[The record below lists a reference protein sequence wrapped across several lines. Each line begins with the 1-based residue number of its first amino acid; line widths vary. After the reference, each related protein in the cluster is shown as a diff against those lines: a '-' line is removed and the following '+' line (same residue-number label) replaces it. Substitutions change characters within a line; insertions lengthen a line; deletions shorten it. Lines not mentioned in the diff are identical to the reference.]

1 MAFPS
6 LSKSGATTV
15 TFSRGNIFPSVHD
28 YEPIQVI
35 GVSYAG
41 TRRVADLRD
50 PDEYFD
56 LVFDRLPLAD
66 YTALLAFFG
75 HINVHWSASS
85 ITYTDSAG
93 TATVVRYL
101 GGRFTFPEVASG
113 FYSGRIPL
121 VKEVA

>member
-6 LSKSGATTV
+6 LSKTGATTV
-15 TFSRGNIFPSVHD
+15 TFSRGNVYPIVHD

-56 LVFDRLPLAD
+56 VVFDGIPTAD
-66 YTALLAFFG
+66 YTAMLTFFSDT
-75 HINVHWSASS
+75 HVRWSANS
-85 ITYTDSAG
+85 ITFTDVNSV
-93 TATVVRYL
+93 ATIVRYL
-101 GGRFTFPEVASG
+101 GGRFSFPQIASGLHAGRLPFIREVA
-113 FYSGRIPL
+113 
-121 VKEVA
+121 

>member
-1 MAFPS
+1 MGFPS
-6 LSKSGATTV
+6 LSKASVPTV
-15 TFSRGNIFPSVHD
+15 TFSRGNVFPSSHD
-28 YEPIQVI
+28 YDPVQVI

-56 LVFDRLPLAD
+56 LVFERLSLAD
-66 YTALLAFFG
+66 YTALLTFFG
-75 HINVHWSASS
+75 HALVHWSAQS

-101 GGRFTFPEVASG
+101 GGRFAFPEVASG
-113 FYSGRIPL
+113 LYSGRIPL